1 MSHEY
6 INKVK
11 NAQFAIRKLFNELQ
25 MLADILGDLE
35 KNAKDPG
42 STVLQQLKSPIRSYR
57 WEITRRHKELE
68 SKKKLIGLQY
78 WWNKLKWPLED
89 AETLQILQEIER
101 FKTSLLLAM
110 SSDQR

>member
-1 MSHEY
+1 
-6 INKVK
+6 
-11 NAQFAIRKLFNELQ
+11 